1 MLSKF
6 QEKFDTFYNDPEFN
20 FKADDRL
27 IAMICASLQYE
38 NFDLKDK
45 INMIRYGIV
54 STSIMLIQEGSIDMY
69 YKNNKEPILVYD
81 EGSYFGE
88 VSLLFKVRNHY
99 RFQICD
105 NV

>member
-45 INMIRYGIV
+45 INMADNQEQDESSHDSGEEDNKKKMPELDEIV
-54 STSIMLIQEGSIDMY
+54 EELD
-69 YKNNKEPILVYD
+69 
-81 EGSYFGE
+81 
-88 VSLLFKVRNHY
+88 
-99 RFQICD
+99 
-105 NV
+105 